1 MLAGPS
7 NAFGGPSVLDYP
19 ILLDP
24 ALNFHTLRAT
34 WLNAD
39 VVDGAEPGAAVGVL
53 ARQVDLLQLTVL
65 DQVSG
70 IAMNR
75 SLNDGSKNK

>member
-1 MLAGPS
+1 MCQKCLTFVA
-7 NAFGGPSVLDYP
+7 A
-19 ILLDP
+19 
-24 ALNFHTLRAT
+24 R
-34 WLNAD
+34 LNAD

-70 IAMNR
+70 IATNR
-75 SLNDGSKNK
+75 SLEDDKIAR